1 MTKKEKALLG
11 ISIVSAGAAGYL
23 LCKYNVDTSK
33 LEDDIINLKDR
44 VRILEEVVS
53 EEVLDEAIATT
64 TRKLNYRTDKIKVYE
79 KRTDPKSIEK
89 LKEHIQFK
97 NLFEKR
103 LKDFNELKRLRYIEQ

>member
-11 ISIVSAGAAGYL
+11 ISIASAGAAGYL
-23 LCKYNVDTSK
+23 LYKYNLDTSK
-33 LEDDIINLKDR
+33 LKDR

-53 EEVLDEAIATT
+53 EEVLEEAIATT
-64 TRKLNYRTDKIKVYE
+64 TRKLNYRTDKIKIYE

-103 LKDFNELKRLRYIEQ
+103 LKDFNELKRLRYIEE

>member
-23 LCKYNVDTSK
+23 LYKYNLDTSK
-33 LEDDIINLKDR
+33 LKDR

-53 EEVLDEAIATT
+53 EEVLKEAIATT

-79 KRTDPKSIEK
+79 KKIGSEIYREIKRAYSI
-89 LKEHIQFK
+89 
-97 NLFEKR
+97 
-103 LKDFNELKRLRYIEQ
+103 

>member
-23 LCKYNVDTSK
+23 LYKYNLDTSK
-33 LEDDIINLKDR
+33 LKDR

-53 EEVLDEAIATT
+53 EEVLEEAIATT

-79 KRTDPKSIEK
+79 KKIGSEIYREIKRAYSI
-89 LKEHIQFK
+89 
-97 NLFEKR
+97 
-103 LKDFNELKRLRYIEQ
+103 

>member
-1 MTKKEKALLG
+1 MTRKEKALLG

-23 LCKYNVDTSK
+23 LYKYNLDTSK
-33 LEDDIINLKDR
+33 LKDR

-53 EEVLDEAIATT
+53 EEVLEEAIATT

-79 KRTDPKSIEK
+79 KRTDPKSLEK
-89 LKEHIQFK
+89 SQEHIQFK

-103 LKDFNELKRLRYIEQ
+103 LKDFNELKRLRYIEE